1 MLQRRCKRRTEGWR
15 EVGEA
20 IGQMLPTAVAV
31 MLNPTGIVVVIL
43 ILVTGRGRVNG
54 PWFLVGWLASLA
66 AVGTVMLL
74 IAGGID
80 ATEHGAPA
88 TWVSLLLLVLGVL
101 LLLVALKL
109 WRDRPREGDPPKA
122 PPKWMSALDRFT
134 PLKAAGTGVLL
145 GGLNPKN
152 LLLIVAGA
160 AVIAQTGISTGQQ
173 IGAFVIFVVIASLG
187 IAIPVVLYFAGDRSR
202 RMLDELEDWM
212 ARNSAVIIAVVLV
225 ILGVKLIGD
234 AISGI
239 SA

>member
-1 MLQRRCKRRTEGWR
+1 M
-15 EVGEA
+15 GEA

-43 ILVTGRGRVNG
+43 MLVTARGRVNG
-54 PWFLVGWLASLA
+54 PWFLVGWLASVA

-80 ATEHGAPA
+80 ATDDGAPA
-88 TWVSLLLLVLGVL
+88 TWVSVLLLVLGVL
-101 LLLVALKL
+101 LLLVALKQ
-109 WRDRPREGDPPKA
+109 WRDRPRQGDAPKA

-134 PLKAAGTGVLL
+134 PLKAAGTAVLL

-152 LLLIVAGA
+152 LLLILAGA
-160 AVIAQTGISTGQQ
+160 AAIAQTGISTGQQ
-173 IGAFVIFVVIASLG
+173 IGALVIFVVIASLG
-187 IAIPVVLYFAGDRSR
+187 VAIPVVLYFAGDRSR

-225 ILGVKLIGD
+225 IFGIKLIGD
-234 AISGI
+234 AISSL

>member
-1 MLQRRCKRRTEGWR
+1 M
-15 EVGEA
+15 GEA

-43 ILVTGRGRVNG
+43 MLVTARGRVNG
-54 PWFLVGWLASLA
+54 PWFLVGWLASVA

-80 ATEHGAPA
+80 ATDDGAPA
-88 TWVSLLLLVLGVL
+88 TWVSVLLLVLGVL
-101 LLLVALKL
+101 LLLVALKQ
-109 WRDRPREGDPPKA
+109 WRDRPREGDAPKA

-134 PLKAAGTGVLL
+134 PWKAAGTAVLL

-152 LLLIVAGA
+152 LLLILAGA
-160 AVIAQTGISTGQQ
+160 AAIAQTGISTGQQ
-173 IGAFVIFVVIASLG
+173 IGAFAIFVVIASLG
-187 IAIPVVLYFAGDRSR
+187 VAIPVVLYFAGDRSR

-225 ILGVKLIGD
+225 IFGIKLIGD
-234 AISGI
+234 AISSL